1 MLIVDELRITLANAL
16 DDLYKDEWAVAQWQD
31 DVVGKTDSLDAFDSI
46 VPTLELASEQVDGY
60 AFESCCSLALQL
72 AGLAQTTEHP
82 NNLVSILQSLR
93 KHELQLALND
103 SKVEELA
110 KWFRVSNAI

>member
-1 MLIVDELRITLANAL
+1 MLRVDELRITLAKAL
-16 DDLYKDEWAVAQWQD
+16 DGMHQDEWAVVQWRD
-31 DVVGKTDSLDAFDSI
+31 NAIAKIDSVDAFDSI
-46 VPTLELASEQVDGY
+46 LPALELAREQSDGY

-72 AGLAQTTEHP
+72 SGVAQTTEHP

-93 KHELQLALND
+93 EHELQLALNG
-103 SKVEELA
+103 SKVKELA